1 VILLFVLGVSIFVQY
16 VENLISPII
25 RSKLFKMDPVI
36 IIFGIAVFGKI
47 AGILG
52 VIISIPLMYMI
63 MEFIRDVKK
72 KKISFE

>member
-1 VILLFVLGVSIFVQY
+1 
-16 VENLISPII
+16 
-25 RSKLFKMDPVI
+25 MDPVI

-52 VIISIPLMYMI
+52 IIISIPLMYMI